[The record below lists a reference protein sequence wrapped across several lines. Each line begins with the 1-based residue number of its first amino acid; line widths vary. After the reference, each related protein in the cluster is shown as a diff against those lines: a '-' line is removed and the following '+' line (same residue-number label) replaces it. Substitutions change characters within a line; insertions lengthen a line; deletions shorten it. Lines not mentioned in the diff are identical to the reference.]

1 LIVTSPITLPNA
13 TVNITITADL
23 AALAGHILDP
33 LFRRLDQLETHMS
46 QSFTIVDEALA
57 ALDTK
62 ADSLATAEAAD
73 RAAFDSLATVVRA
86 FLANLPPAGG
96 TVTPEQSAQADAIL
110 AKLDTVAA
118 SDTTQAGD
126 EATLQGEVPPVA

>member
-1 LIVTSPITLPNA
+1 LTSPITFPNA
-13 TVNITITADL
+13 TVNVTITADL

-33 LFRRLDQLETHMS
+33 LLARLDQLETNMT
-46 QSFTIVDEALA
+46 QSFTTVDEALA

-73 RAAFDSLATVVRA
+73 RAAFDALAAAVRA
-86 FLANLPPAGG
+86 FLANLPPAGSV
-96 TVTPEQSAQADAIL
+96 VTPEQSAQADAIL

-118 SDTTQAGD
+118 SDTAQAGD
-126 EATLQGEVPPVA
+126 ETTLQGEVPPVA